1 MNSKPYFTVSVL
13 SVVYSDGYA
22 KAVGTFTDDEVP
34 EGEIHATLDDAARAQ
49 HAAMTKGSQWSGPMA
64 RGNNYPVAVVTSFVE
79 ADLTGGEATNTNV
92 RTFDVS
98 GYLMME
104 ELALFLEL
112 LDEAE

>member
-1 MNSKPYFTVSVL
+1 
-13 SVVYSDGYA
+13 
-22 KAVGTFTDDEVP
+22 
-34 EGEIHATLDDAARAQ
+34 
-49 HAAMTKGSQWSGPMA
+49 MA